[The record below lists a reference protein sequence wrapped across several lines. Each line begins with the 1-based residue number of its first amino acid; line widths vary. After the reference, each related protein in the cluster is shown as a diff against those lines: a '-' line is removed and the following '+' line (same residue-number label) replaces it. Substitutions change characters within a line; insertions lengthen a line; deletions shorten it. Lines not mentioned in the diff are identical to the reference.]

1 MKKLLS
7 TLLIAFALISSA
19 SAQAQEQTGIAN
31 VKVLVCDA
39 SGNVVAKGTTKSDG
53 TYDITVQRASSDYYL
68 KIDEKDRASKIAIKE
83 QGVRTVSTGDVDG
96 DGYEYFLQIN
106 DGAGYSVKSPR
117 DAASGQATGKRQH
130 APIRIVKE
138 WESSS
143 IAIDEPGVHI
153 TGQIYGMAINEKGLP
168 GEKKPKKS
176 TK

>member
-1 MKKLLS
+1 
-7 TLLIAFALISSA
+7 
-19 SAQAQEQTGIAN
+19 
-31 VKVLVCDA
+31 
-39 SGNVVAKGTTKSDG
+39 
-53 TYDITVQRASSDYYL
+53 
-68 KIDEKDRASKIAIKE
+68 
-83 QGVRTVSTGDVDG
+83 
-96 DGYEYFLQIN
+96 
-106 DGAGYSVKSPR
+106 VKSPR